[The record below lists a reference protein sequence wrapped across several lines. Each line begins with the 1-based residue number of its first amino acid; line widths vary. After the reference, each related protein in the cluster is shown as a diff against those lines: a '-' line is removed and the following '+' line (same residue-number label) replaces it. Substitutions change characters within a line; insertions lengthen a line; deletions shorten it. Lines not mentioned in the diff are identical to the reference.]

1 MNEDTFR
8 SHPTDTLSGD
18 LVTREFMVCSNRTR
32 QRRGMPHP
40 KRRLGVASIE
50 LAIVL
55 PVILTFVLGTIEVC
69 QRIFLRQSAVLAAY
83 EGARLAVRNTS
94 DNAKVVARCN
104 ALLQQRKILGATVA
118 VTPANLMEVPA
129 GTEITIRI
137 EVPWAQNSPT
147 RFVLRDQGVLAVNAT
162 MLRE

>member
-1 MNEDTFR
+1 MNR
-8 SHPTDTLSGD
+8 SHRASL
-18 LVTREFMVCSNRTR
+18 RTR
-32 QRRGMPHP
+32 RFLTLGQP
-40 KRRLGVASIE
+40 KRRFGIASVE
-50 LAIVL
+50 LAFVL

-94 DNAKVVARCN
+94 DNARVVARCN
-104 ALLQQRKILGATVA
+104 ALLQQRKILGAA
-118 VTPANLMEVPA
+118 VTITPENLMQVPA

-137 EVPWAQNSPT
+137 DVPWAQNSPT
-147 RFVLRDQGVLAVNAT
+147 RFVLRDQGVLTVNAT